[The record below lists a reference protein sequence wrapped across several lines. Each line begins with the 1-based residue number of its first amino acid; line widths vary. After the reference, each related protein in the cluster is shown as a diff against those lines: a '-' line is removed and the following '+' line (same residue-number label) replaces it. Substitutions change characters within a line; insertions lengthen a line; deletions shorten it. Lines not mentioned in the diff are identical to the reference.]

1 MKKLL
6 YTAAFALPLAIAA
19 GNSDAFWHRDVQND
33 AAAPSAAEQVSDK
46 AAQKMSKKELKK
58 EMKHE
63 KHQDKHH
70 DKHDMKSMKKMM
82 KNNPERWLAEETAEI
97 NEDYNKAVY
106 KIGQTNLPED
116 AKDLLLSQAK
126 SNKELAL
133 KQAKEKS
140 EQMADNMEARE
151 KFRDQF
157 QQEKRNRKAIRE
169 VEDIL

>member
-33 AAAPSAAEQVSDK
+33 ATAPAAAEQNMDK

-63 KHQDKHH
+63 KHHGKHEK
-70 DKHDMKSMKKMM
+70 DYSKHDEKAMKKMM
-82 KNNPERWLAEETAEI
+82 KHNPERWLAEETAEI

-126 SNKELAL
+126 ANKELAL

-140 EQMADNMEARE
+140 EQMTENMEEIGRAH
-151 KFRDQF
+151 
-157 QQEKRNRKAIRE
+157 
-169 VEDIL
+169 V